1 MRNLRALFAFASLL
15 TLVIFAPR
23 DLRAQTRRGVT
34 PEDYFSF
41 KFIGDPHISPDG
53 KVVVYVLTTIEQKKN
68 RRESSIWAVPADG
81 SSAPRRL
88 SAEGYSSSS
97 PRWSP
102 DGKTL
107 AFLSARAPDSA
118 SDEKPRSQIYL
129 LSISGGGEGVALTK
143 LKNGVQSYQWSPE
156 GSRIVAVSSS
166 GPDGWRL
173 DRRSQERCAAL
184 HTYPVQI

>member
-23 DLRAQTRRGVT
+23 DLRAQARRGVA

-88 SAEGYSSSS
+88 SAEGHSSSS

-107 AFLSARAPDSA
+107 A
-118 SDEKPRSQIYL
+118 
-129 LSISGGGEGVALTK
+129 
-143 LKNGVQSYQWSPE
+143 
-156 GSRIVAVSSS
+156 
-166 GPDGWRL
+166 
-173 DRRSQERCAAL
+173 DRKS
-184 HTYPVQI
+184 VV